1 MYPSFFMNEQ
11 DLKYMLATYQ
21 QRSADLFTQ
30 SIAHEAKIRQLTDLV
45 NTLNEKVKEQ
55 EKEIEKLSKTKTPR
69 TAKSIK
75 DDSTF

>member
-1 MYPSFFMNEQ
+1 MNEQ